1 MGRRNNQ
8 IISPIR
14 AENSLGIAM
23 ADNVGGRK
31 ILSKFGRL
39 FFIH

>member
-1 MGRRNNQ
+1 M
-8 IISPIR
+8 SPIR

-23 ADNVGGRK
+23 AENVGSRK
-31 ILSKFGRL
+31 ILSEFGRL